1 MDKNEAFRFMREN
14 PAMALATAEE
24 DRPYVRILML
34 YKADEEGIM
43 FCTGENKDL
52 NRQLRQNPMVEICFV
67 DAKKEKQL
75 RVSGTVEEVEDVEL
89 KRQVVRD
96 WPFLKEWVDRE
107 GIDVLVLYRLVG
119 GRAIVWTMET
129 NFAPKQFI
137 NL

>member
-1 MDKNEAFRFMREN
+1 MDKNEIFKFMREN

-24 DRPYVRILML
+24 DRPYVRIIML
-34 YKADEEGIM
+34 YKADEEGIV

-52 NRQLRQNPMVEICFV
+52 NQQLRKNPMVEICFV

-75 RVSGTVEEVEDVEL
+75 RVSGTVEEIEDIEL
-89 KRQVVRD
+89 KKQVVRD

-107 GIDVLVLYRLVG
+107 RIDVLVLYRLAG